1 MPKTLASTLDSRLKI
16 RCLGVYLYVIALP
29 GIGVMLPNSAAIVTY
44 NQVVQETVTEI
55 LDEMGSKAD

>member
-1 MPKTLASTLDSRLKI
+1 
-16 RCLGVYLYVIALP
+16 VYLYVIALP